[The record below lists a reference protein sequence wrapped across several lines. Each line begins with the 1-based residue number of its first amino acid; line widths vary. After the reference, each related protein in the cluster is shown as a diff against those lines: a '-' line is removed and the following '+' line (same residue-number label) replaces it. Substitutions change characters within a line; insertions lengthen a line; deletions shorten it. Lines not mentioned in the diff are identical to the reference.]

1 MMFDFLD
8 QVILVT
14 GAAGNLGSAVAYRF
28 DRAGARLALFD
39 RNPDRLEEVIGA
51 LIKSSNHLL
60 DGSVDLTDQDS
71 VGKAVK
77 QVVDHYGRI
86 DVLVNTA
93 GGYRAGTPVHE
104 TSMELWD
111 FMLNLNA
118 RTAFI
123 TCRAVVPFM
132 IQAGSGAI
140 INIGA
145 RPGLKG
151 VANAAAYGASKSALI
166 RLTESLSAEL
176 KSQGINVNC
185 ILPGTIDTKE
195 NRISM
200 PDANHDRWV
209 KPEAIADVILFLASD
224 AARAIHGASIP
235 VYGTG

>member
-1 MMFDFLD
+1 MFDFST

-28 DRAGARLALFD
+28 DRAGAYLALFD
-39 RNPDRLEEVIGA
+39 RHKDRLEEACGA
-51 LIKSSNHLL
+51 LGRSPNHLL
-60 DGSVDLTDQDS
+60 NGSVDLTDPDS
-71 VGKAVK
+71 VENAVK
-77 QVVDHYGRI
+77 RVVDHYGHI

-104 TSMELWD
+104 TSLELWD

-176 KSQGINVNC
+176 KLLGINVNC

-200 PDANHDRWV
+200 PDVNYDRWV
-209 KPEAIADVILFLASD
+209 KPEAIADVILFLSSD
-224 AARAIHGASIP
+224 VARPIHGASIP
-235 VYGTG
+235 VYGTS

>member
-1 MMFDFLD
+1 MFDFSD
-8 QVILVT
+8 QVVLVT
-14 GAAGNLGSAVAYRF
+14 GPAGNLGSAVAYRF
-28 DRAGARLALFD
+28 DRAGAQLALFD
-39 RNPDRLEEVIGA
+39 RHPDRLEKVFSD
-51 LIKSSNHLL
+51 LRKSPNHLL
-60 DGSVDLTDQDS
+60 IGSVDLTDPDT
-71 VGKAVK
+71 VETAVK
-77 QVVDHYGRI
+77 RVIDHYRRI

-104 TSMELWD
+104 TSLETWD

-123 TCRAVVPFM
+123 MCRAVIPFM

-151 VANAAAYGASKSALI
+151 VANAAAYGASKSVVI

-176 KSQGINVNC
+176 KRHGINVNC
-185 ILPGTIDTKE
+185 VLPGTIDTEK
-195 NRISM
+195 NREDM
-200 PDANHDRWV
+200 PNAKFDRWV
-209 KPEAIADVILFLASD
+209 KPEAIADVILFLSSD

>member
-1 MMFDFLD
+1 MFDFSD
-8 QVILVT
+8 QVVLVT
-14 GAAGNLGSAVAYRF
+14 GPAGNLGSAVAYRF
-28 DRAGARLALFD
+28 DRAGAQLALFD
-39 RNPDRLEEVIGA
+39 RHPDRLEKVFSD
-51 LIKSSNHLL
+51 LRKSPNHLL
-60 DGSVDLTDQDS
+60 IGSVDLTDPDT
-71 VGKAVK
+71 VETAVK
-77 QVVDHYGRI
+77 RVIDHYGRI

-104 TSMELWD
+104 TSLETWD

-123 TCRAVVPFM
+123 MCRAVIPFM

-151 VANAAAYGASKSALI
+151 VANAAAYGASKSVVI

-176 KSQGINVNC
+176 KRHGINVNC
-185 ILPGTIDTKE
+185 VLPGTIDTEK
-195 NRISM
+195 NREDM
-200 PDANHDRWV
+200 PNAKFDRWV
-209 KPEAIADVILFLASD
+209 KPEAIADVILFLSSD

>member
-1 MMFDFLD
+1 MFDFSD

-14 GAAGNLGSAVAYRF
+14 GPAGNLGSAVAYMF
-28 DRAGARLALFD
+28 DRAGAQLALFD
-39 RNPDRLEEVIGA
+39 RHPDRLEKVFSD
-51 LIKSSNHLL
+51 LRKSPNHLL
-60 DGSVDLTDQDS
+60 IGSVDLTDPDT
-71 VGKAVK
+71 VETAVK
-77 QVVDHYGRI
+77 RVIDHYGRI

-104 TSMELWD
+104 TSLETWD

-123 TCRAVVPFM
+123 MCRAVIPFM
-132 IQAGSGAI
+132 IQAGSGVI

-151 VANAAAYGASKSALI
+151 VANAAAYGASKSVLI

-176 KSQGINVNC
+176 KRHGINVNC
-185 ILPGTIDTKE
+185 VLPGTIDTEK
-195 NRISM
+195 NREDM
-200 PDANHDRWV
+200 PNAKFDRWV
-209 KPEAIADVILFLASD
+209 KPEAIADVILFLSSD

>member
-1 MMFDFLD
+1 MFDFSD
-8 QVILVT
+8 QVVLVT
-14 GAAGNLGSAVAYRF
+14 GPAGNLGSAVAYRF
-28 DRAGARLALFD
+28 DRAGAQLALFD
-39 RNPDRLEEVIGA
+39 RHPDRLEKVFSD
-51 LIKSSNHLL
+51 LRKSPNHLL
-60 DGSVDLTDQDS
+60 IGSVDLTDPDT
-71 VGKAVK
+71 VETAVK
-77 QVVDHYGRI
+77 RVIDHYRRI

-104 TSMELWD
+104 TSLETWD

-123 TCRAVVPFM
+123 MCRAVIPFM

-151 VANAAAYGASKSALI
+151 VANAAAYGASKSVVI

-176 KSQGINVNC
+176 KRHGINVNC
-185 ILPGTIDTKE
+185 VLPGTIDTEK
-195 NRISM
+195 NREDM
-200 PDANHDRWV
+200 PNAKFDRWV
-209 KPEAIADVILFLASD
+209 KPEAIADVILFLSSD
-224 AARAIHGASIP
+224 AARAIHGAFIP

>member
-1 MMFDFLD
+1 MFNFADRT
-8 QVILVT
+8 ILVT
-14 GAAGNLGSAVAYRF
+14 GAAGNLGSTVAYKF
-28 DRAGARLALFD
+28 DRAGANLALFD
-39 RNPDRLEEVIGA
+39 RRLDRLEEVCGD
-51 LIKSSNHLL
+51 LGKSPNHLL
-60 DGSVDLTDQDS
+60 IGSVDLTDPDS
-71 VGKAVK
+71 VENAVSR
-77 QVVDHYGRI
+77 VIEHHGRI

-104 TSMELWD
+104 TSLEMWD

-123 TCRAVVPFM
+123 TCRAVIPFM
-132 IQAGSGAI
+132 LQAGLGAI

-176 KSQGINVNC
+176 KLHGINVNC
-185 ILPGTIDTKE
+185 VLPGTIDTEE
-195 NRISM
+195 NRKST
-200 PDANHDRWV
+200 PDANYDRWV

-224 AARAIHGASIP
+224 TAYAIHGATIP
-235 VYGTG
+235 VYGTS